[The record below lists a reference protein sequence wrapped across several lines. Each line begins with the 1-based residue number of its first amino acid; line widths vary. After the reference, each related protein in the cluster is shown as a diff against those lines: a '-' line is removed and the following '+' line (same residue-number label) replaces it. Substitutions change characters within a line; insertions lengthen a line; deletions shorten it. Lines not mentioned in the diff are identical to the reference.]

1 MSNDATDIMLDEF
14 YELAK
19 AGGQVEACHDIF
31 KILET
36 EKDPESIQKKL
47 ETYFDKVSTKY
58 KKLNLKFKI
67 KMKQ

>member
-36 EKDPESIQKKL
+36 EKDPKSIQKKL